1 MAFLASFL
9 RTLTLAF
16 AALHFLDPAPLG
28 KGPRA
33 GRVDARQCATRG
45 KERAARA
52 ALWQCTKANTWARLT
67 SFYKGIKAELAR
79 RSRCWAAAPDLMPG
93 LCCFLRAE
101 LPLAPTAEEKSLA
114 RFRIGR
120 TIGRT
125 EKIPRDMRD
134 AVIRTM
140 RNEDHA
146 RTIARASQLSPDYEA
161 ATTEVW
167 RHIRATPRGAPNTT
181 DVRAWARQVGMWG
194 P

>member
-28 KGPRA
+28 RGPRA
-33 GRVDARQCATRG
+33 PRVDARQCATRA

-52 ALWQCTKANTWARLT
+52 ALWARAKANTWARLA
-67 SFYKGIKAELAR
+67 SFWDGLKAELAR
-79 RSRCWAAAPDLMPG
+79 RSRCWAAAPDLIPAAR
-93 LCCFLRAE
+93 CFWRAE
-101 LPLAPTAEEKSLA
+101 LPLPPSDEERRSVRDLLRFANITGKLA
-114 RFRIGR
+114 RETKRDVFR
-120 TIGRT
+120 
-125 EKIPRDMRD
+125 KMRD
-134 AVIRTM
+134 
-140 RNEDHA
+140 EDLA
-146 RTIARASQLSPDYEA
+146 RRGARASQLSPDYEE

-181 DVRAWARQVGMWG
+181 DVRAWADKVGEWG